1 MEAQVNSLGSYYSEY
16 KNNNSKTNN
25 IAFKPD
31 KSTGFFSAFDI
42 PAMTPSKNN
51 VSDFSNNI
59 VPLINEE
66 SDSESETG
74 SETKSDPKEKPVYS
88 IGKNPINN
96 IFIGSVTVLGLF
108 LLYRLLQKG
117 K

>member
-1 MEAQVNSLGSYYSEY
+1 MEEQVNSLGPYYSEY
-16 KNNNSKTNN
+16 KTNTVKTNN

-31 KSTGFFSAFDI
+31 ISSGFYSAFAI
-42 PAMTPSKNN
+42 PSKNK
-51 VSDFSNNI
+51 VSDVSDSELS
-59 VPLINEE
+59 LINED
-66 SDSESETG
+66 SDSESESE
-74 SETKSDPKEKPVYS
+74 SETGIESKEKPFYS
-88 IGKNPINN
+88 VGNNPINN

>member
-1 MEAQVNSLGSYYSEY
+1 MEPQVNSLGSYYSEY
-16 KNNNSKTNN
+16 KTNTVKTNN

-31 KSTGFFSAFDI
+31 ISSGFYSAFAI
-42 PAMTPSKNN
+42 PSKNK
-51 VSDFSNNI
+51 VSDISDSE
-59 VPLINEE
+59 VSLINED

-74 SETKSDPKEKPVYS
+74 SESKEKPIYS

>member
-1 MEAQVNSLGSYYSEY
+1 MEVPVNSLGSYYSEY
-16 KNNNSKTNN
+16 KNNTVKSNN

-31 KSTGFFSAFDI
+31 KSTGFFSAFSI
-42 PAMTPSKNN
+42 PSKTT
-51 VSDFSNNI
+51 DFSNSA
-59 VPLINEE
+59 VPLIDEE
-66 SDSESETG
+66 SDSESD
-74 SETKSDPKEKPVYS
+74 SESKTDKKSKEKPIYS
-88 IGKNPINN
+88 VGSSPINN

>member
-1 MEAQVNSLGSYYSEY
+1 MEVQANSLGSYYSEY
-16 KNNNSKTNN
+16 KNNTVKTNN

-31 KSTGFFSAFDI
+31 KSTGYFSAYSI
-42 PAMTPSKNN
+42 PSTNPSKL
-51 VSDFSNNI
+51 SDFSNST
-59 VPLINEE
+59 VSLIQDE
-66 SDSESETG
+66 SDSESESG
-74 SETKSDPKEKPVYS
+74 SESSENNKKEKPIYS

>member
-1 MEAQVNSLGSYYSEY
+1 MEEQVNSLGPYYSEY
-16 KNNNSKTNN
+16 KTNTVKTNN

-31 KSTGFFSAFDI
+31 KSTGFYSAYAI
-42 PAMTPSKNN
+42 PPPSKNK
-51 VSDFSNNI
+51 VSDFSNSE
-59 VPLINEE
+59 VSLLNED

-74 SETKSDPKEKPVYS
+74 SETKEKPFYS
-88 IGKNPINN
+88 VGNNPINN